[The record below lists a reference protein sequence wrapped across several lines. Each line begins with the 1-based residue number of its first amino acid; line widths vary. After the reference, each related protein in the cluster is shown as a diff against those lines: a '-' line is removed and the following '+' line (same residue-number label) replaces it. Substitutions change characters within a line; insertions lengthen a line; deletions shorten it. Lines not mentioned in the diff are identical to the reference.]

1 MLILNVL
8 KALNRSK
15 VRYLV
20 IGGVAGAFYGN
31 PRFTKDLDIFADEKE
46 GNLRK
51 LIVAFKKLGFV
62 TRIPVKPEEFLNP
75 ETRARWKKEKGM
87 LAFTFINPRDP
98 LENVDVLVEAP
109 MSFLSAFKNKKYFL
123 VENVRISVV
132 SRKDLI
138 LMKRKAGRVQDLQD
152 IAILEEL
159 EPTRK
164 RAGSRR

>member
-8 KALNRSK
+8 KTLNRFK

-46 GNLRK
+46 ENLRK
-51 LIVAFKKLGFV
+51 LIAAFKKLGFI
-62 TRIPVKPEEFLNP
+62 TRIPVKPEEFLSR

-87 LAFTFINPRDP
+87 LAFTFINPKDP
-98 LENVDVLVEAP
+98 LENVDILVETP
-109 MSFLSAFKNKKYFL
+109 VSFASAFKNKKCFR
-123 VENVRISVV
+123 VGNVRISVV

-138 LMKRKAGRVQDLQD
+138 VMKRKAGRVQDLQD
-152 IAILEEL
+152 IAILKEAR
-159 EPTRK
+159 PKRK
-164 RAGSRR
+164 RKGS

>member
-8 KALNRSK
+8 KALNRFK

-31 PRFTKDLDIFADEKE
+31 PRFTNDRDIFADERE
-46 GNLRK
+46 ENLQR
-51 LIVAFKKLGFV
+51 LIAAFKKLGFI

-75 ETRARWKKEKGM
+75 ATRARWKKEKGM
-87 LAFTFINPRDP
+87 LAFTFINPKDP

-109 MSFLSAFKNKKYFL
+109 MTFVSAFKNKKYFR
-123 VENVRISVV
+123 VKNVMISVI

-152 IAILEEL
+152 IAILEETK
-159 EPTRK
+159 PNRK
-164 RAGSRR
+164 RARS